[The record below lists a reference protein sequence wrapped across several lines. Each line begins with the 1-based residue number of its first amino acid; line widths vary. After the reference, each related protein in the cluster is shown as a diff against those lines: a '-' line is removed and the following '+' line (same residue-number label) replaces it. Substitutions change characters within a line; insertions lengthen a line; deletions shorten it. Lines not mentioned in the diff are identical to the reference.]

1 MNNEQT
7 FLSTLDV
14 PKTWNINS
22 LQLTPQQRANVAE
35 SIENN
40 ANNSADYTYAH
51 RNNAIMSV
59 ALQDTVD
66 NSNTGF
72 WVTLGALLA
81 TDGLLNSAN
90 FLKSTFKVP
99 LLNPIRLPIYA
110 LVGGSTFWAWTSGK
124 FGDYSATAAVVNRD
138 ISAELNAMMDL
149 KQ

>member
-7 FLSTLDV
+7 FLSSLNV
-14 PKTWNINS
+14 PNTWNINS
-22 LQLTPQQRANVAE
+22 LELTPQQRANVTE

-40 ANNSADYTYAH
+40 ASNSSDYTYAH
-51 RNNAIMSV
+51 RNNAIMRV
-59 ALQDTVD
+59 ALQDMVD

-72 WVTLGALLA
+72 WVTLGALLG
-81 TDGLLNSAN
+81 TEGLLNSAGV
-90 FLKSTFKVP
+90 LKAAHKFP
-99 LLNPIRLPIYA
+99 LLNPIRLPFYA

-138 ISAELNAMMDL
+138 ISSELNAMMNL